1 MLQGL
6 DWSPDG
12 IHCAGCGSDMLVTIW
27 KVTNQQPPRVL
38 GGHSWIVHGLAW
50 SPDGRLLASGAWDNA
65 IRLWN
70 AATGACVH
78 LLRDLDH
85 VDNNFYGVAWSPDGR
100 LLASGSYQRVVQMW
114 EVMAHTCLWV
124 GHEQATRIRQVAWS
138 PDGTRLASGGEDG
151 SVCLWKASNGLL
163 QGVDAVDD
171 HRELFGIDQAC
182 DALQQCGARLPR
194 EGGRV
199 DAPLGKPGR
208 LGRLDGGDESAT
220 SPQNLADVFYQ
231 LRINSD
237 HSPQR
242 GESLNETVPQLVDQ
256 PLPGEEIRCT
266 L

>member
-1 MLQGL
+1 LLQGL

-151 SVCLWKASNGLL
+151 SVCLWKASICTVGWLARW
-163 QGVDAVDD
+163 DRTEAKAAS
-171 HRELFGIDQAC
+171 QAI
-182 DALQQCGARLPR
+182 LRTTLPR
-194 EGGRV
+194 TCSCSTCSRASTASSKG
-199 DAPLGKPGR
+199 
-208 LGRLDGGDESAT
+208 
-220 SPQNLADVFYQ
+220 
-231 LRINSD
+231 
-237 HSPQR
+237 
-242 GESLNETVPQLVDQ
+242 
-256 PLPGEEIRCT
+256 
-266 L
+266 